1 MIPVRLSPEARALK
15 TVQPPE
21 NATYAC
27 AGALVDEL
35 VRGGV
40 GDLCLC
46 PGSRS
51 APIAL
56 SAARH
61 PGMRVWTLVDERS
74 TGFFALGMA
83 RARGRPVAVL
93 STSGTAAANFY
104 PAVIEARYGGV
115 PLLVLTADR
124 PREVRDFGAMQTIDQ
139 VRLYG
144 GHVKWFADL
153 AAAEGTDEI
162 VRYFRTV
169 ACRAIAVTRERPAGA
184 VHLNV
189 PLREPLVPAP
199 QPHRMVPEEQRS
211 ASAWGGRASGQPYT
225 AAEPQLPMPDPGLIR
240 RLADDLLQAPK
251 GVIVCGPQDD
261 SQLGE
266 AVGRLARGLQ
276 FPILADPLSQVR
288 AGPHGKDLVIDGYDA
303 MLRVTDV
310 GSMLAPDV
318 ILRVGGV
325 PASQPLQRYLAQ
337 HANARYAVVDEKG
350 WTDPTHLAS
359 DVVYAGARRFC
370 DSMAELIGQAGAGDR
385 ARRST
390 WAAQWARLNALA
402 RQAVE
407 RRLGG
412 FDEPFEGKVFSELSS
427 LLPGGSALYV
437 GNSMPVRD
445 LDTFFPA
452 TDRAIRMLGN
462 RGASGID
469 GVTSSALGLAA
480 VHPGPVVL
488 VLGDLSFYHDLN
500 GLLAAK
506 LHRLR
511 ATIVLLNNDGGGIF
525 SFLPQA
531 DYEHFEPLFGTPTG
545 LDFRAAA
552 ELYGAAFAR
561 AGTWPAFR
569 DGIRNSLESGGATV
583 LEVPTDRARNVAL
596 HREVW
601 AAVEA
606 ALRPELALIA
616 GERAS

>member
-1 MIPVRLSPEARALK
+1 MQR
-15 TVQPPE
+15 PE

-40 GDLCLC
+40 GDLCVC

-56 SAARH
+56 SAVRH

-74 TGFFALGMA
+74 AGFFALGMA

-93 STSGTAAANFY
+93 STSGTAAANFL
-104 PAVIEARYGGV
+104 PAVIEAHYGRV

-124 PREVRDFGAMQTIDQ
+124 PSEVRDFGAMQTIDQ

-153 AAAEGTDEI
+153 AAAEGTNEI
-162 VRYFRTV
+162 VRYFRAV
-169 ACRAIAVTRERPAGA
+169 ACRAIAATRERPAGA

-189 PLREPLVPAP
+189 PFREPLVPAP
-199 QPHRMVPEEQRS
+199 RPEGMLPEERRS
-211 ASAWGGRASGQPYT
+211 ASAWEGRAAGQPYT
-225 AAEPQLPMPDPGLIR
+225 TADPQPPVPDSGLIR
-240 RLADDLLQAPK
+240 RLADDLLQARR

-261 SQLGE
+261 PQLGE
-266 AVGRLARGLQ
+266 AVVRLAGALQ
-276 FPILADPLSQVR
+276 YPILADPLSQVR
-288 AGPHGKDLVIDGYDA
+288 SGPHSKNLVIDGYDP
-303 MLRVTDV
+303 MLRITDL
-310 GSMLAPDV
+310 GSILAPDV
-318 ILRVGGV
+318 ILRLGGV
-325 PASQPLQRYLAQ
+325 PASQPLQRYVEQ
-337 HANARYAVVDEKG
+337 HAKARYAIVDEKG

-359 DVVYAGARRFC
+359 DVVYADVRRFC
-370 DSMAELIGQAGAGDR
+370 DLMAGLIGRAGAGDG
-385 ARRST
+385 AARST
-390 WAAQWARLNALA
+390 WAAQWARLSALA

-407 RRLGG
+407 RRLAA
-412 FDEPFEGKVFSELSS
+412 FDEPFEGKVFSELSA

-452 TDRAIRMLGN
+452 TDRVIRMLGN

-469 GVTSSALGLAA
+469 GVTSSALGVSA

-531 DYEHFEPLFGTPTG
+531 AYEHFEPLFGMPTG

-561 AGTWPAFR
+561 AGTWPVFR
-569 DGIRNSLESGGATV
+569 EGIRNSLQSGGVTV

-616 GERAS
+616 GNGAS